1 MAAEFWSTYS
11 LYFFFARKTPLL
23 RTTRTAIWL
32 NLEEERV
39 PQLMNWVNGNQS
51 SFKHLLMRLELIF
64 FAHALMTLRFFK
76 VLQLLKQAYIC
87 TMAEF
92 VYRFLPY
99 QETWK
104 SCVFFIAPN
113 KLEDNFL
120 IDVLSEVVATG
131 LRKLFSI
138 VTFDGLLKDVSF
150 SENFDSSFPL
160 FFRNDQARYWGLLKG
175 YYDSGVSIIFEGSC
189 LEDYLSNRQLSL
201 LKWILSLGLKEFVF
215 KLIP

>member
-1 MAAEFWSTYS
+1 MAKSRRGKSASINELSKWES
-11 LYFFFARKTPLL
+11 
-23 RTTRTAIWL
+23 
-32 NLEEERV
+32 
-39 PQLMNWVNGNQS
+39 
-51 SFKHLLMRLELIF
+51 ELIQAPF
-64 FAHALMTLRFFK
+64 NEVRAYLSRIK

-150 SENFDSSFPL
+150 SENFDSSFHL
-160 FFRNDQARYWGLLKG
+160 FFRNDLARY
-175 YYDSGVSIIFEGSC
+175 
-189 LEDYLSNRQLSL
+189 
-201 LKWILSLGLKEFVF
+201 
-215 KLIP
+215 

>member
-1 MAAEFWSTYS
+1 MAKSRRGKSASINELSKWES
-11 LYFFFARKTPLL
+11 
-23 RTTRTAIWL
+23 
-32 NLEEERV
+32 
-39 PQLMNWVNGNQS
+39 
-51 SFKHLLMRLELIF
+51 ELIQAPF
-64 FAHALMTLRFFK
+64 NEVRAYLSRTCMDDIQVFE
-76 VLQLLKQAYIC
+76 VLQLLKQAYIR

-92 VYRFLPY
+92 VYRFLHY

-160 FFRNDQARYWGLLKG
+160 FFRNDQARY
-175 YYDSGVSIIFEGSC
+175 
-189 LEDYLSNRQLSL
+189 
-201 LKWILSLGLKEFVF
+201 
-215 KLIP
+215 